1 MEKCYLAYGTKI
13 KNYETNEI
21 GLLICSWINK
31 FADGDVMYATCVDPK
46 GKRYNTPMDNIVAIE
61 EV

>member
-21 GLLICSWINK
+21 DLLICNWINK
-31 FADGDVMYATCVDPK
+31 FADGDVMYATCVDSK